1 MWRHLFR
8 NKMNLPASGSQE
20 IDIWRVKALFNNFRK
35 ILQLNT
41 LVFEQIAAMD
51 RALGGEYIFDRNFI
65 EESVRT
71 IARHVHHVTYNLN
84 ALTNNGYIPLY
95 DRYQEIR
102 VILDDIL
109 AGNTKALSCPPVLP
123 LDSLSWE
130 LEPLVGIDLVCLAEL
145 RHHPG
150 IKASNGLVV
159 SSDAVQVIL
168 NNTINKTI
176 ATASSKTDLSFDLV
190 TESLSNSLQP
200 MLAKH
205 PKLLLSITATRLGGL
220 PGDPR
225 DLGEFLLRKEEND
238 SLIVLAEADLPL
250 EQLTGSP
257 GQSSPSLR
265 ETIRRDNGGSSPE
278 DLFLKGITS
287 ITTIAAERC
296 KTLYPDTEPYF
307 ALFLRPASNA
317 LARGTITTRAAIK
330 SATPLLTV
338 TSWLP
343 GKRQEMDIHQLRRIF
358 PFDFV
363 SSIMS
368 PKNLERHFPDGL
380 QATNATP
387 QNHHFRRGSATILP
401 KEIQALAETA
411 MTLERIMG
419 VPVIM
424 HWEYLE
430 NNKFVVTRLFPFLE
444 KPAVP
449 TTLEL
454 EKEKK
459 TATVIGKG
467 GQVVQSGVAAGTVFH
482 VTQHTSLNDF
492 PIGGVAVAPI
502 ATPQLTPILHR
513 ASAILTEHGNPVGHL
528 ATVARELSLPALFG
542 IPGILEK
549 LPEGTEVTVDA
560 GQGCIYKGVLNYLL
574 QQGNND
580 NSFSPIDPEYR
591 VLRRLLRFISPLKL
605 VNPDDPN
612 FLPQNCRSFH
622 DIIHFCHEMAVDELA
637 HFQERRPGL
646 RSIHTTRLHLP
657 VQMDINL
664 LDIGGGLPNSPVQ
677 QPGPADILS
686 EPFAIFLDG
695 LLHPQA
701 TSEDVPTL
709 GIRDIISS
717 IPRTSR
723 LSSISPEIS
732 GKNLAIISQEYMNLS
747 LRLGYHFCVIDA
759 HLANDRHRNYIYFRF
774 IGGLADHVRRAR
786 RALFISDVL
795 GAMDFK
801 VFWKGD
807 LIVGRMKFEEKDVL
821 RSALF
826 VLGALTTY
834 SRQRDISLY
843 SDELAQELFDR
854 FADTFLLPFSKKS
867 ATHRSLRTAA
877 ELHPAGRLRKSPA
890 SLPSSLQPGEDS

>member
-8 NKMNLPASGSQE
+8 NKKNQPSSGKQE
-20 IDIWRVKALFNNFRK
+20 IDIWRVRALFNNFRK

-41 LVFEQIAAMD
+41 LIFEQIAAMD
-51 RALGGEYIFDRNFI
+51 RALGGGEIFDQHFL

-71 IARHVHHVTYNLN
+71 IASHVHHVTYNLN

-109 AGNTKALSCPPVLP
+109 AGNTKALACPPVLP

-150 IKASNGLVV
+150 IKARDGLVI
-159 SSDAVQVIL
+159 SSDATEAIL
-168 NNTINKTI
+168 KKQDPAPPPGTELSYDLTMKSLR
-176 ATASSKTDLSFDLV
+176 SSLKR
-190 TESLSNSLQP
+190 
-200 MLAKH
+200 MLMDH
-205 PKLLLSITATRLGGL
+205 GRPLLSISATRLAGL
-220 PGDPR
+220 PDEPR
-225 DLGEFLLRKEEND
+225 DLGEYLLKEQNSD
-238 SLIVLAEADLPL
+238 SLIILAEDAFPL
-250 EQLTGSP
+250 EQTTGSP
-257 GQSSPSLR
+257 GPNSPTPR
-265 ETIRRDNGGSSPE
+265 ETIEKDLGDRFLE
-278 DLFLKGITS
+278 DLFLKGICR
-287 ITTIAAERC
+287 IIEMVAERNRS
-296 KTLYPDTEPYF
+296 LYPDSEPNF

-317 LARGTITTRAAIK
+317 LARGTITTRATSETK
-330 SATPLLTV
+330 TPALTV
-338 TSWLP
+338 TAWLP
-343 GKRQEMDIHQLRRIF
+343 GNRQDMDVHQLRRIF

-363 SSIMS
+363 SSTVI
-368 PKNLERHFPDGL
+368 PKQLDWPFPDGL
-380 QATNATP
+380 QATSRTTE
-387 QNHHFRRGSATILP
+387 HRYFRRGSSTILP
-401 KEIQALAETA
+401 QEIQALAETA

-430 NNKFVVTRLFPFLE
+430 NGKFVVTRLFPFLE
-444 KPAVP
+444 KQQKP
-449 TTLEL
+449 TILEL
-454 EKEKK
+454 AQEMKS
-459 TATVIGKG
+459 ATLLSEG
-467 GQVVQSGVAAGTVFH
+467 GQVVQAGVAAGTIFH
-482 VTQHTSLNDF
+482 VTQDTNLNDF

-528 ATVARELSLPALFG
+528 ATVARELSLPAVFG
-542 IPGILEK
+542 IPGILK
-549 LPEGTEVTVDA
+549 QLPNGTEVTVDA
-560 GQGCIYKGVLNYLL
+560 GQTSVFKGVLNQLL
-574 QQGNND
+574 LKG
-580 NSFSPIDPEYR
+580 SSESGFSPIDPEYR

-605 VNPDDPN
+605 VNPDDPD
-612 FLPQNCRSFH
+612 FYAENCRSFH

-646 RSIHTTRLHLP
+646 SGIRTTRLELP
-657 VQMDINL
+657 ALMNINL
-664 LDIGGGLPNSPVQ
+664 LDIGGGLPDGLVQ
-677 QPGPADILS
+677 NPKPADILS

-695 LLHPQA
+695 VLHPLA
-701 TSEDVPTL
+701 AGEELPTL

-723 LSSISPEIS
+723 LSNVSPETS
-732 GKNLAIISQEYMNLS
+732 GDNLAIISQEYMNLS
-747 LRLGYHFCVIDA
+747 LRLGYHFSVIDA
-759 HLANDRHRNYIYFRF
+759 HFSDDRHRNYIYFRF
-774 IGGLADHVRRAR
+774 IGGLADQTRRAR

-807 LIVGRMKFEEKDVL
+807 LVVGRMKFEDREVL

-834 SRQRDISLY
+834 SRQRDTSLY
-843 SDELAQELFDR
+843 SDELGRDLFER
-854 FADTFLLPFSKKS
+854 FSDTFLLPFSKQS
-867 ATHRSLRTAA
+867 ATHRSLRSKTQ
-877 ELHPAGRLRKSPA
+877 LPPAGNPEKTPA
-890 SLPSSLQPGEDS
+890 TAPAGLPSGEEL

>member
-1 MWRHLFR
+1 MSQSV
-8 NKMNLPASGSQE
+8 SGAQE

-51 RALGGEYIFDRNFI
+51 RALGGEYIFDQNFL

-71 IARHVHHVTYNLN
+71 IASHVHHVTYNLN

-102 VILDDIL
+102 IILDDIL
-109 AGNTKALSCPPVLP
+109 AGNTKVLACPPVLP

-150 IKASNGLVV
+150 IKARDGLVI
-159 SSDAVQVIL
+159 SSDATRAIL
-168 NNTINKTI
+168 NNTTYAAPS
-176 ATASSKTDLSFDLV
+176 ATELSIDLV
-190 TESLSNSLQP
+190 TESLRSSLQL
-200 MLAKH
+200 MLTGQFR
-205 PKLLLSITATRLGGL
+205 PLLSISATRLDGL

-225 DLGEFLLRKEEND
+225 DLGKFLLKED
-238 SLIVLAEADLPL
+238 GSGSLVVLAEDSLPL
-250 EQLTGSP
+250 EQATGSP
-257 GQSSPSLR
+257 SPSSPSPK
-265 ETIRRDNGGSSPE
+265 ETIGRDSADSGLE
-278 DLFLKGITS
+278 DLFLKGITR
-287 ITTIAAERC
+287 IITIAAERC
-296 KTLYPDTEPYF
+296 HTLYPDTEPHF

-317 LARGTITTRAAIK
+317 LIRGSITTRAVNK
-330 SATPLLTV
+330 TPTPLLTV

-343 GKRQEMDIHQLRRIF
+343 GNRQEMDIHQLRRIF
-358 PFDFV
+358 PFDLV
-363 SSIMS
+363 SSTVT
-368 PKNLERHFPDGL
+368 PKSMDHPFPDGL
-380 QATNATP
+380 QATSTAP
-387 QNHHFRRGSATILP
+387 EYRHFRRGSATILP
-401 KEIQALAETA
+401 RDIQALAETA

-430 NNKFVVTRLFPFLE
+430 NGKFVVTRLFPYLE
-444 KPAVP
+444 KPAKP
-449 TTLEL
+449 TALEL
-454 EKEKK
+454 KQEMKN
-459 TATVIGKG
+459 ATILGEG

-482 VTQHTSLNDF
+482 VTQDTNLNDF

-513 ASAILTEHGNPVGHL
+513 ASAVLTEHGNPIGHL
-528 ATVARELSLPALFG
+528 ATVAREISLPTVFG
-542 IPGILEK
+542 LPGILEQ
-549 LPEGTEVTVDA
+549 LPNGTEVTVDA
-560 GQGCIYKGVLNYLL
+560 GQGCVYKGVLNHLL
-574 QQGNND
+574 QQGNSE

-605 VNPDDPN
+605 VNPDDPH
-612 FLPQNCRSFH
+612 FSAQNCRSFH

-646 RSIHTTRLHLP
+646 RGIRTTRLQLP
-657 VQMDINL
+657 GQMNINL
-664 LDIGGGLPNSPVQ
+664 LDIGGGLPDGPVQ
-677 QPGPADILS
+677 QLGPADILS

-701 TSEDVPTL
+701 AGEDLPTL

-723 LSSISPEIS
+723 LSSVSPEMS
-732 GKNLAIISQEYMNLS
+732 GDNLAILSQEYMNLS
-747 LRLGYHFCVIDA
+747 LRLGYHFSVIDA
-759 HLANDRHRNYIYFRF
+759 HLANDRLRNYIYFRF
-774 IGGLADHVRRAR
+774 VGGLADQTRRAR

-807 LIVGRMKFEEKDVL
+807 LVVGRMKFEEKNVL

-826 VLGALTTY
+826 ILGALTTY
-834 SRQRDISLY
+834 SRQRDTSLY
-843 SDELAQELFDR
+843 SDELGRELFDR
-854 FADTFLLPFSKKS
+854 FADTFLLPFGKNS
-867 ATHRSLRTAA
+867 ATHRSLRNAA
-877 ELHPAGRLRKSPA
+877 QSNPAGRLRKSPVFIPPTQQ
-890 SLPSSLQPGEDS
+890 SGEES

>member
-8 NKMNLPASGSQE
+8 NKKNQPVIGAQE

-51 RALGGEYIFDRNFI
+51 RALGGEYIFDQSFL

-71 IARHVHHVTYNLN
+71 IASHVHHVTYNLN

-95 DRYQEIR
+95 DRYQDIR

-150 IKASNGLVV
+150 IKARDGLVI
-159 SSDAVQVIL
+159 SSDATRAVL
-168 NNTINKTI
+168 NNTSSAAPS
-176 ATASSKTDLSFDLV
+176 ATEMSFDLV
-190 TESLSNSLQP
+190 TEGLDSALQP
-200 MLAKH
+200 MLAEH
-205 PKLLLSITATRLGGL
+205 FRPLLSISATRLDGL
-220 PGDPR
+220 SAEVR
-225 DLGEFLLRKEEND
+225 DLGEFLLKEDTNG
-238 SLIVLAEADLPL
+238 SLVLLAEEALPL
-250 EQLTGSP
+250 EQATGSP
-257 GQSSPSLR
+257 SPSSPSPR
-265 ETIRRDNGGSSPE
+265 ETIGRSRLESSRE
-278 DLFLKGITS
+278 DLFLKGI
-287 ITTIAAERC
+287 IRIIAIAAERC
-296 KTLYPDTEPYF
+296 YTLYPDTEPNF
-307 ALFLRPASNA
+307 ALYLRPASNA

-338 TSWLP
+338 TSWIP
-343 GKRQEMDIHQLRRIF
+343 GNRQEMDIHQLRRVF

-363 SSIMS
+363 SSTVTPKIMDL
-368 PKNLERHFPDGL
+368 PFPDGM
-380 QATNATP
+380 QATGIT
-387 QNHHFRRGSATILP
+387 QEYRQFRRGSATILP
-401 KEIQALAETA
+401 REIQALAETA

-430 NNKFVVTRLFPFLE
+430 SGRFVVTRLFPFLE
-444 KPAVP
+444 KPAKP
-449 TTLEL
+449 TAIEL
-454 EKEKK
+454 EREMKNAAILGE
-459 TATVIGKG
+459 G
-467 GQVVQSGVAAGTVFH
+467 GQVVQSGVAAGIVFH
-482 VTQHTSLNDF
+482 VTQDTNLNDF

-502 ATPQLTPILHR
+502 AAPQLTPILHR
-513 ASAILTEHGNPVGHL
+513 ASAVLTEHGNPIGHL
-528 ATVARELSLPALFG
+528 ATVAREASLPAVFG
-542 IPGILEK
+542 IPGILGK
-549 LPEGTEVTVDA
+549 LPNGTEVTVDA
-560 GQGCIYKGVLNYLL
+560 GQGRVYEGVLNHLL
-574 QQGNND
+574 QQGKSET
-580 NSFSPIDPEYR
+580 SFSPIDPEYR

-612 FLPQNCRSFH
+612 FSAQNCRSFH

-646 RSIHTTRLHLP
+646 RGIRTTRLHLP
-657 VQMDINL
+657 VQMGINL
-664 LDIGGGLPNSPVQ
+664 LDVGGGLPDKPEEHL
-677 QPGPADILS
+677 GPADILS

-701 TSEDVPTL
+701 AGDELPTL
-709 GIRDIISS
+709 GIRDIISA
-717 IPRTSR
+717 IPRTSGIG
-723 LSSISPEIS
+723 SVSPEMS
-732 GKNLAIISQEYMNLS
+732 VDNLAILSQEYMNLS
-747 LRLGYHFCVIDA
+747 LRLGYHFSVIDA
-759 HLANDRHRNYIYFRF
+759 HLASDRHRNYIYFRF
-774 IGGLADHVRRAR
+774 IGGLADQARRAR

-807 LIVGRMKFEEKDVL
+807 LVVGRMKFEEKDVL

-826 VLGALTTY
+826 VLGALTAY
-834 SRQRDISLY
+834 SRQRDTSLY
-843 SDELAQELFDR
+843 SDELGRELFDR
-854 FADTFLLPFSKKS
+854 FADAFLLPFGKNS
-867 ATHRSLRTAA
+867 ATYRSLRSRAQPN
-877 ELHPAGRLRKSPA
+877 PAVRMRKLPVFSSPA
-890 SLPSSLQPGEDS
+890 QHSGEES

>member
-1 MWRHLFR
+1 MWRRLFH
-8 NKMNLPASGSQE
+8 NKKNQPASGTQE

-41 LVFEQIAAMD
+41 LVFEEIAALD
-51 RALGGEYIFDRNFI
+51 RTLGGEYIFDRTFL
-65 EESVRT
+65 EDSVRT
-71 IARHVHHVTYNLN
+71 IASHVHHVTYNLN
-84 ALTNNGYIPLY
+84 ALTNNGYVPLY

-145 RHHPG
+145 RYHPG
-150 IKASNGLVV
+150 IKACDGLVV
-159 SSDAVQVIL
+159 SSEATQTIL
-168 NNTINKTI
+168 DSTTSAAPSANR
-176 ATASSKTDLSFDLV
+176 LSFDLV
-190 TESLSNSLQP
+190 AKSLNSSLQQILTEHGKP
-200 MLAKH
+200 
-205 PKLLLSITATRLGGL
+205 LLSVSATRLDGL

-225 DLGEFLLRKEEND
+225 DLGEFLLKEDGNGD
-238 SLIVLAEADLPL
+238 LILLADEALPL
-250 EQLTGSP
+250 EQATGSP
-257 GQSSPSLR
+257 SPSSPSPK
-265 ETIRRDNGGSSPE
+265 ETIERGPEKSSSE
-278 DLFLKGITS
+278 ALFLNGIYR
-287 ITTIAAERC
+287 IITIAAERC
-296 KTLYPDTEPYF
+296 HQLSPDIEPHF

-317 LARGTITTRAAIK
+317 LARGTITTRAAAK
-330 SATPLLTV
+330 TTTPLLTV

-343 GKRQEMDIHQLRRIF
+343 GKRDEMDIHQLRRIF

-363 SSIMS
+363 SSTLT
-368 PKNLERHFPDGL
+368 PKNIDRPFPDTL
-380 QATNATP
+380 QATSPTP
-387 QNHHFRRGSATILP
+387 KNTHFRRGSATILP
-401 KEIQALAETA
+401 SEIKTLAETA

-430 NNKFVVTRLFPFLE
+430 NGKYVVTRLFPYLE
-444 KPAVP
+444 KPAQSTP
-449 TTLEL
+449 LEL
-454 EKEKK
+454 EQERRS
-459 TATVIGKG
+459 ATVLGEG
-467 GQVVQSGVAAGTVFH
+467 GQVIQSGVAAGTVFH
-482 VTQHTSLNDF
+482 VTQYTNLNDF

-513 ASAILTEHGNPVGHL
+513 AAAILTEHGNPVGHL

-542 IPGILEK
+542 IPGILEQ
-549 LPEGTEVTVDA
+549 LPNGTEVTVDA
-560 GQGCIYKGVLNYLL
+560 GHSCIYKGVLDHLL
-574 QQGNND
+574 QQGNSED
-580 NSFSPIDPEYR
+580 SFSPIDPEYR

-605 VNPDDPN
+605 INPDDPD
-612 FLPQNCRSFH
+612 FLAQNCRSFH

-646 RSIHTTRLHLP
+646 RGIQTTRLHLP
-657 VQMDINL
+657 TQMDINL
-664 LDIGGGLPNSPVQ
+664 LDIGGGLPDDSAQ
-677 QPGPADILS
+677 QLSHSDILS

-701 TSEDVPTL
+701 AGEGLPAL
-709 GIRDIISS
+709 GLKDIISS

-723 LSSISPEIS
+723 LRSVSPEMS
-732 GKNLAIISQEYMNLS
+732 GNNLAIISQDYMNLS
-747 LRLGYHFCVIDA
+747 LRLGYHFNVIDA
-759 HLANDRHRNYIYFRF
+759 HLADDRHRNYIYFRF
-774 IGGLADHVRRAR
+774 IGGLADQARRAR

-807 LIVGRMKFEEKDVL
+807 LVVGRMKFEEKDVL

-834 SRQRDISLY
+834 SRQKDTSLY
-843 SDELAQELFDR
+843 SDELGRELFDR
-854 FADTFLLPFSKKS
+854 FASSFLLPFGNKS

-877 ELHPAGRLRKSPA
+877 ESYPAGRLRKSPVTVT
-890 SLPSSLQPGEDS
+890 PGQLTGEEP